1 MAKNIKGLIERNEK
15 LKAEK
20 EASVKKALE
29 KLRKSGKEFS
39 IATVCR
45 EANVSRQYLHDHPD
59 LLELVYKYT
68 NTSSRPG
75 KRNKDTIETHI
86 ALLRKTIRD
95 KDREIENMKKEYECN
110 EKYKEK
116 YEEALTKIKTLEK
129 QLDEAYSMNLPTT
142 L

>member
-1 MAKNIKGLIERNEK
+1 M
-15 LKAEK
+15 
-20 EASVKKALE
+20 KKAGFPLLLFN
-29 KLRKSGKEFS
+29 K
-39 IATVCR
+39 
-45 EANVSRQYLHDHPD
+45 
-59 LLELVYKYT
+59 LELVYKYT

-75 KRNKDTIETHI
+75 KRSKDTIETHI
-86 ALLRKTIRD
+86 ALLRKTIRE